1 MRLFRILLLLIF
13 ISIGLVSNVYSAT
26 LDEMIGQMI
35 LVGFEGKSTFSSD
48 YKTLKKQIEKGQITG
63 VILFSKNISSP
74 EQLAKLTGNLKSIK
88 SKEPIFISID
98 QEGGNVSR
106 LNKKNGFDNFLS
118 FKDLGNL
125 DSQKIESEYS
135 KMTKLLKKYNFN
147 LNFSPCVDLDANPES
162 IISKKNR
169 SFSNN
174 PYIVTEKS
182 KIIINVQN
190 KHNII
195 SCLKHFP
202 GHGNALGD
210 THLNYVDTTNTWS
223 WDELIPYQEL
233 KDQKNIMIM
242 ISHVY
247 NQKLDSI
254 YPASMSYTIV
264 TDLLR
269 RYLKYDGVII
279 SDDLDMKAIKD
290 NYNLENIVINVI
302 NSGSDILLFSNYG
315 KSNPKLAYE
324 VTNIIK
330 KAIKEKKIKEDRIE
344 ESYNRILKL
353 KREAL

>member
-1 MRLFRILLLLIF
+1 MKLFRILLLLIF
-13 ISIGLVSNVYSAT
+13 ISMGLVSNVYSAT

-48 YKTLKKQIEKGQITG
+48 YKALKKQIEKGQITG

-74 EQLAKLTGNLKSIK
+74 EQLAKLTENLKSIK

-125 DSQKIESEYS
+125 DSQKIETEYS
-135 KMTKLLKKYNFN
+135 KMIKLLKKYNFN
-147 LNFSPCVDLDANPES
+147 LNFSPCVDLDTNPES

-174 PYIVTEKS
+174 PYIVAEKS
-182 KIIINVQN
+182 KIIIDVQN
-190 KHNII
+190 KYNII

-202 GHGNALGD
+202 GHGSALGD
-210 THLNYVDTTNTWS
+210 THLSYVDTTDTWS

-269 RYLKYDGVII
+269 KYIQYDGVII

-290 NYNLENIVINVI
+290 NYNLENIIINVI
-302 NSGSDILLFSNYG
+302 NSGSDILLFSNYEQ
-315 KSNPKLAYE
+315 SNPKLAYE
-324 VTNIIK
+324 VTSIIK